1 MTVIQ
6 KIEFHIE
13 LINTLSN
20 FVYKSTE
27 LEYLMEDWDELNF
40 LIYKKFYLERMK
52 VLNFL
57 KKYPIKNPFC
67 IKRASIET
75 K

>member
-1 MTVIQ
+1 
-6 KIEFHIE
+6 
-13 LINTLSN
+13 
-20 FVYKSTE
+20 
-27 LEYLMEDWDELNF
+27 MEDWDELNF

-67 IKRASIET
+67 IKRASI
-75 K
+75 

>member
-1 MTVIQ
+1 
-6 KIEFHIE
+6 
-13 LINTLSN
+13 
-20 FVYKSTE
+20 
-27 LEYLMEDWDELNF
+27 MEDWDELNF

-52 VLNFL
+52 ALNFL
-57 KKYPIKNPFC
+57 KKYPIKNPFS